1 MPKSHH
7 LAVAALVLSVCSQG
21 AWGAQGGTFRFLTE
35 TLPEGSTN
43 AVYSATLLTANGAGA
58 VTYGVSVGTLPD
70 GLALNPQTGFITGL
84 PTQASNNSITFSA
97 NDGTTTILLVSEIK
111 ISAAGGGG
119 NSAVH
124 FTNTS
129 LPDGE
134 VGVAYTATL
143 AVADGVGPFILG
155 AADLPPGLSLNG
167 LTGEI
172 TGVPAAPGT
181 FNVTCSATD
190 LGEDNKIFTVLTLL
204 VLPPEDSLFQF
215 VTFILDNGEVGSEYL
230 DTVTTSGATGTL
242 IYAAS
247 GLPAGLSIDSE
258 TGVISG
264 TPTVAGTFLVVL
276 GASDGTDTLTTNL
289 IMWVAPSSTSTF
301 IWDYFGLPVAIVGV
315 DYDRQPP
322 ILVATKNG
330 TSVTYSATGLPEGI
344 TYSSTTGEL
353 SGTATEIGVYPV
365 IFTAFDSDSGETL
378 VLSCD
383 FVVLPET
390 GGDVNGLATNL
401 WVKSQSIKSGDP
413 GSGSW
418 KAQYIY
424 NADRRTGN
432 AFDPATDTFVVSLGS
447 RTITLDPGQLID
459 SNGKFSFKS
468 ASGVVPA
475 ESVQILPKT
484 QSIKVTSSKDT
495 LTDTVPSVL
504 RNTLTLGSK
513 GYKLDEFFEEG
524 GKFVV
529 TSGYRKTAFVVYTA
543 KATVK
548 APGLDTITLSML
560 LGDPAFD
567 YESGVSLMR
576 FRLLSAGTPLLD
588 KTFTTFVTGTETVD
602 AKTGVTAFKLKN
614 SVKDLAATDILS
626 KFSYESKK
634 GKMTLS
640 MKNVDLSGLPLAE
653 AHVGV
658 EISIGQKVY
667 FTSVTLFAP
676 KAGSYSTKMP

>member
-1 MPKSHH
+1 MHKFSH
-7 LAVAALVLSVCSQG
+7 LVIAALALSICSHG
-21 AWGAQGGTFRFLTE
+21 AWGAQGGTFRYLTE
-35 TLPEGSTN
+35 DLPEGSSN
-43 AVYSATLLTANGAGA
+43 AVYAATLLTANAGGPVTFA
-58 VTYGVSVGTLPD
+58 VSAGTLPA
-70 GLALNPQTGFITGL
+70 GLTLNPDTGFITGL
-84 PTQASNNSITFSA
+84 PTSAANENVTFSA
-97 NDGTTTILLVSEIK
+97 FDGTTTIFLVSNIK
-111 ISAAGGGG
+111 ISASGGGG

-129 LPDGE
+129 LPDGQVGE
-134 VGVAYTATL
+134 VYTATL
-143 AVADGVGPFILG
+143 TVADGVGPFILG

-172 TGVPAAPGT
+172 TGTPAAAGT
-181 FNVTCSATD
+181 FNVLCSATD
-190 LGEDNKIFTVLTLL
+190 VGEDNKIFTVLALT
-204 VLPPEDSLFQF
+204 VLPFESSFQF

-230 DTVTTSGATGTL
+230 DTVSATGGQAEV

-247 GLPAGLSIDSE
+247 GLPAGLSIVPE

-276 GASDGTDTLTTNL
+276 GASDGTDTITTNL
-289 IMWVAPSSTSTF
+289 IMWITASSTSTF
-301 IWDYFGLPVAIVGV
+301 TWDYFGLPVAIVGI

-344 TYSSTTGEL
+344 TYDNTSGEL
-353 SGTATEIGVYPV
+353 SGIATEIGVYPV
-365 IFTAFDSDSGETL
+365 IFTAVDADTSEVLT
-378 VLSCD
+378 LSCD

-401 WVKSQSIKSGDP
+401 WVKAQSIKSGDP
-413 GSGSW
+413 GTGSW

-424 NADRRTGN
+424 NADRRTGK
-432 AFDPATDTFVVSLGS
+432 AFDPATDDFIVSLGS
-447 RTITLDPGQLID
+447 RTISLDPGQLID

-475 ESVQILPKT
+475 ESIQILPQT

-504 RNTLTLGSK
+504 RNTLTLGPK

-529 TSGYRKTAFVVYTA
+529 TSGYRKTAFVVYSA
-543 KATVK
+543 K
-548 APGLDTITLSML
+548 GLSKGSSTDTLTLTML
-560 LGDPAFD
+560 LADPAFD
-567 YESGVSLMR
+567 YESGVSLLR
-576 FRLLSAGTPLLD
+576 FRLLSAGTPLID
-588 KTFTTFVTGTETVD
+588 KTFTTFVTGTESID
-602 AKTGVTAFKLKN
+602 AKTGITAFKLKN
-614 SVKDLAATDILS
+614 TVKDLGTTDILS
-626 KFSYESKK
+626 KFSYETKK

-640 MKNVDLSGLPLAE
+640 MKNVDLSGLPLSE

-676 KAGSYSTKMP
+676 KPGSYSTKMP